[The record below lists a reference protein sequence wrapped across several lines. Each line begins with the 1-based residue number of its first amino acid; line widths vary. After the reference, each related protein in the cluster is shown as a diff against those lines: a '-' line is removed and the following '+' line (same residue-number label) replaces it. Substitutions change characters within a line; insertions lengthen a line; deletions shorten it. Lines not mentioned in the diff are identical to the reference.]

1 MENTMTS
8 PLPRVTARPASTH
21 GDSSI
26 GALLLEAGKI
36 TPESAE
42 RVLRMQKELGIRF
55 GDGGY
60 GNDGVA
66 NHGGYGGRAR
76 SSMRCPV
83 RF

>member
-1 MENTMTS
+1 MTS

-42 RVLRMQKELGIRF
+42 RVLRMQKEQGSVEILF
-55 GDGGY
+55 VVMVFPY
-60 GNDGVA
+60 N
-66 NHGGYGGRAR
+66 
-76 SSMRCPV
+76 
-83 RF
+83 